1 MFTNREIAI
10 IIWVNLFILYCL
22 LKGNVRH
29 ALKNVIKAMFNNK
42 LVFLYFI
49 IYSYL
54 GLILFVLYK
63 INYWNINLLKDT
75 IIWFITVPICSIIKA
90 EDDSK
95 KYFKE
100 TLKSCFEI
108 YILVEFIGVNYPF
121 SLWIELIIVPIII
134 IFSLVGEC
142 GEKLGGTKVTTNFS
156 YLIVIIISVISFVH
170 SIKLAILDIHNI
182 FTIETF
188 KNIAFIPILTL
199 FYLPLTYFIIV
210 FMNYETFYFRINLK
224 QYLSKKE
231 KMKILFK
238 AIKDCKLS
246 LNRIKSIKLE
256 EYIDVY
262 KR

>member
-22 LKGNVRH
+22 FKENVRQ

-49 IYSYL
+49 IYFYL

-142 GEKLGGTKVTTNFS
+142 GEKLGGTKATTTFS

-170 SIKLAILDIHNI
+170 SIKLAISDIHNI
-182 FTIETF
+182 FTVETF
-188 KNIAFIPILTL
+188 KSIAFIPILTL

-210 FMNYETFYFRINLK
+210 FMNYETFYFRINSF
-224 QYLSKKE
+224 QFIIPTSFIECLS
-231 KMKILFK
+231 I
-238 AIKDCKLS
+238 
-246 LNRIKSIKLE
+246 
-256 EYIDVY
+256 Y
-262 KR
+262 